1 MNFFE
6 LTDEQ
11 KDMQALMRDYA
22 QNKFKERAA
31 EFDKNSTFPQ
41 VNIDEL
47 AEAGL
52 LGCTAPEEYGGLG
65 LDYMSF
71 IVGLEEIAKV
81 CGSTAGIVS
90 VHVSIGVTAMNYFAT
105 EAQKK
110 KYLPGMCAGKLM
122 GFALTE
128 PDAGTDAAG
137 VKTTAVKKDGK
148 YILNGQKTFIST
160 AGHNENYI
168 IVAITGTNVVNGKE
182 RKEYSAFI
190 VNKDAPGFSISKPYH
205 KMGMRGFVTADLFL
219 DDVEVSEEDMLGA
232 QGDGLKVALG
242 CLDSGRIS
250 IATQALGIAQG
261 AIDETINYVNQRKQF
276 NKTIASFQNT
286 QFKLAELQSKVDAS
300 RLMIWRAAMLKD
312 QGAKYSK
319 EAAMAKYYCS
329 DVANEVVRTCL
340 QLFGGYGYIDEFPI
354 ERMYRDAK
362 ITEIYEG
369 TSEAQKMVIAK
380 AIGLK

>member
-1 MNFFE
+1 M
-6 LTDEQ
+6 
-11 KDMQALMRDYA
+11 
-22 QNKFKERAA
+22 
-31 EFDKNSTFPQ
+31 
-41 VNIDEL
+41 
-47 AEAGL
+47 
-52 LGCTAPEEYGGLG
+52 
-65 LDYMSF
+65 
-71 IVGLEEIAKV
+71 
-81 CGSTAGIVS
+81 
-90 VHVSIGVTAMNYFAT
+90 
-105 EAQKK
+105 
-110 KYLPGMCAGKLM
+110 
-122 GFALTE
+122 
-128 PDAGTDAAG
+128 
-137 VKTTAVKKDGK
+137 
-148 YILNGQKTFIST
+148 
-160 AGHNENYI
+160 
-168 IVAITGTNVVNGKE
+168 
-182 RKEYSAFI
+182 
-190 VNKDAPGFSISKPYH
+190 
-205 KMGMRGFVTADLFL
+205 
-219 DDVEVSEEDMLGA
+219 
-232 QGDGLKVALG
+232 
-242 CLDSGRIS
+242 DSGRIS